1 MVSPATANP
10 PGQIQIEALVEETSH
25 SAEVRPSG
33 GESATS
39 RFLDTFGFHLLVV
52 LLGIA
57 LAFM

>member
-1 MVSPATANP
+1 MVSPAPDN
-10 PGQIQIEALVEETSH
+10 
-25 SAEVRPSG
+25 PSG
-33 GESATS
+33 QTQIADVTQGLQARSPNGGSATQ

>member
-1 MVSPATANP
+1 MVSPANANP
-10 PGQIQIEALVEETSH
+10 PGQIQIEEIART
-25 SAEVRPSG
+25 EVRPSG

-57 LAFM
+57 MAFM

>member
-1 MVSPATANP
+1 MVSPTTANP
-10 PGQIQIEALVEETSH
+10 PGQVQIEVISH